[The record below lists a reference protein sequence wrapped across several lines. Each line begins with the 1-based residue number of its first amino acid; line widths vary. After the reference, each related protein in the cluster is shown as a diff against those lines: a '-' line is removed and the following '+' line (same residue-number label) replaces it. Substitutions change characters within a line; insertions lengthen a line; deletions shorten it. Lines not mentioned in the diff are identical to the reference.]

1 MRDSV
6 CRRHPRRALTR
17 SSVFFF
23 SVVTVTRVARDGR
36 ESHARSVERVAVGVS
51 RAHDFVA
58 RPRARRGARAESAPE
73 GDARV
78 GVGVGEAVADVAWA
92 VRGGVVTRQGVERT
106 RDDERAA

>member
-17 SSVFFF
+17 SSVFFP
-23 SVVTVTRVARDGR
+23 SSPSTRVARDGR

-51 RAHDFVA
+51 RAHDFVP
-58 RPRARRGARAESAPE
+58 RPRARRGARAESATE